1 MKKRIAAL
9 LLSTVM
15 AFSLTACGNSAKT
28 EKTDNKETKQTTEAV
43 EDMSFDEMVD
53 AAKGTTVTFYGWGG
67 DDSLND
73 WLDNYY
79 APRLKEKYDI
89 TLERVPMD
97 IDAILSQLSGEIS
110 TDKKDGDIDM
120 IWINGENFKTCKENN
135 MLYGPFAE
143 ELPNFQSYID
153 TDDEETNADFC
164 FPIEGYEAP
173 YGKAQLVMIADT
185 AVTPDLPTNTDEF
198 MEFCKANKGKVTY
211 PALPDFTGS
220 AFVRN
225 VIYDICGYEQF
236 MDMEADKETV
246 KAAIEPALEYLR
258 ELNPYLWNEGKTFP
272 KDSTALTNM
281 YSDGEVVMD
290 ISYGLLSIIP
300 KDKEGNP
307 IEDLEE
313 YAIMEENQELK
324 AWVAIARYMQ
334 SFDDTDGD
342 GIANVPEYYST
353 THDRKVVEDSRN
365 IINLLKNPNKFSVA
379 IIGICFVAVV
389 LIILLI
395 FAVRKVIKKIR
406 NKKH

>member
-15 AFSLTACGNSAKT
+15 AFPLTACGNSAKT
-28 EKTDNKETKQTTEAV
+28 EKADNKETKQTTEAV

-173 YGKAQLVMIADT
+173 YGKAQL
-185 AVTPDLPTNTDEF
+185 AVSYTHLTLPTN
-198 MEFCKANKGKVTY
+198 
-211 PALPDFTGS
+211 
-220 AFVRN
+220 
-225 VIYDICGYEQF
+225 
-236 MDMEADKETV
+236 
-246 KAAIEPALEYLR
+246 R
-258 ELNPYLWNEGKTFP
+258 E
-272 KDSTALTNM
+272 
-281 YSDGEVVMD
+281 V
-290 ISYGLLSIIP
+290 
-300 KDKEGNP
+300 
-307 IEDLEE
+307 
-313 YAIMEENQELK
+313 
-324 AWVAIARYMQ
+324 
-334 SFDDTDGD
+334 
-342 GIANVPEYYST
+342 
-353 THDRKVVEDSRN
+353 
-365 IINLLKNPNKFSVA
+365 
-379 IIGICFVAVV
+379 
-389 LIILLI
+389 
-395 FAVRKVIKKIR
+395 
-406 NKKH
+406 